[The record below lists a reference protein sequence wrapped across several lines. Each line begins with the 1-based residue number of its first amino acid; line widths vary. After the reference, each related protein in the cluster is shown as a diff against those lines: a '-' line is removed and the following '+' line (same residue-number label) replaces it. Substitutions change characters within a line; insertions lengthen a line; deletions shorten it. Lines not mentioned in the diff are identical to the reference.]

1 MQPRRFKFFISVV
14 FVLFAA
20 SSFGQKS
27 EKQIG
32 LGTGWYSHRFKDASI
47 SATSQAGASMSLLL
61 FYRANGLKNRH
72 HVQSVYAAPSL
83 QSSYL
88 LAREQTGYLQYAYH
102 RKITEIKNVSLFGGT
117 VIDFGGSNRN
127 YSEAQNSYTYSKPFY
142 DGETLATLSPSI
154 LAEMSVKDGKL
165 TLQSWIA
172 LMGFTAH
179 NQGRFS
185 DGLFTGLNNL
195 TKVDTRLSYTK
206 SFSKRWEGRLD
217 YQFQI
222 MHLSYQFPHYAFTR
236 IYSQTHLLNI
246 SLVYKFHGI

>member
-1 MQPRRFKFFISVV
+1 MQPKRVKFFTSVA
-14 FVLFAA
+14 FVLVVA
-20 SSFGQKS
+20 SSFAQRS

-32 LGTGWYSHRFKDASI
+32 LGTGWYYHSFKDASI
-47 SATSQAGASMSLLL
+47 SATSQTGGSMSLLL

-72 HVQSVYAAPSL
+72 HAQLVYAAPSL

-117 VIDFGGSNRN
+117 VIDFGGSNRK

-165 TLQSWIA
+165 TLQSWIV

-185 DGLFTGLNNL
+185 DGLFTGLSNL

-217 YQFQI
+217 YQFQFYRLNYPFPNSI
-222 MHLSYQFPHYAFTR
+222 YTPAQITSTSHQVNLSLA
-236 IYSQTHLLNI
+236 
-246 SLVYKFHGI
+246 YKFH

>member
-1 MQPRRFKFFISVV
+1 MHPNWFKFVISPVI
-14 FVLFAA
+14 FLFAV
-20 SSFGQKS
+20 SSFAQKS
-27 EKQIG
+27 EKQLG
-32 LGTGWYSHRFKDASI
+32 LGTGLYYHSFKDASI
-47 SATSQAGASMSLLL
+47 ATTSQTGGSMSLLL
-61 FYRANGLKNRH
+61 FFRANGLKNRH
-72 HVQSVYAAPSL
+72 HVQLVYAAPNL

-88 LAREQTGYLQYAYH
+88 FVSEQTGYLQYAYH
-102 RKITEIKNVSLFGGT
+102 RRIIESKNVSLFGGT

-127 YSEAQNSYTYSKPFY
+127 YSETQNSYTYSKPFY

-185 DGLFTGLNNL
+185 DGLFAGLNNL
-195 TKVDTRLSYTK
+195 TKVDTRVSYTK

-217 YQFQI
+217 YQFQF
-222 MHLSYQFPHYAFTR
+222 MHLSYQFPYYAFTR

-246 SLVYKFHGI
+246 SVVYKFHGI